1 MPNSFRLPPKIPRWI
16 VRRILPSTE
25 RTFLSGDFDEIYNS
39 IYGEKGRMKADIW
52 YWLQVVQSLPK
63 VLLNSIYWSFVML
76 KNYLKIT
83 LRHLQRQQ
91 GYSLINIAG
100 LSVGMACFIL
110 ILLFINY
117 EFSYEGHHTNADRIY
132 KIYIEHHLPTGIN
145 RIRSSPVPL
154 AEALHNEIPE
164 IQSFA
169 RIQTIGNPL
178 FLYEDRGFYEDG
190 AICVDSGIFTLFNFP
205 FVAGNKESALKDK
218 NTAVLTEEIA
228 TKYFGRENPIGKT
241 LVVDGDLSIL
251 VNGVIKNHP
260 KNTNI
265 HPDILIS
272 FSTLEEIAGKDY
284 MTNWLSQIVQSYIL
298 VPEHTSVSQL
308 EEKIQIAFK
317 KHVREDDDRILKLD
331 QFSRMHLYSELED
344 TGDIKTI
351 YIFMAIGFLII
362 LTACINFMNLA
373 TARSVKRAKEVGLR
387 KVVGAVR
394 GQLIKQFI
402 GESAIF
408 SALSLILAL
417 LLVLLL
423 LPTLNNLTGQ
433 FVQFEDLG
441 RAEIILSLIGIVFL
455 VGLLS
460 GSYPA
465 LFLSAFQPANVLKGT
480 LKSGAKGGLF
490 RKILVVAQFGI
501 SIILIVCTIIL
512 SKQLH
517 YVHNRPLGF
526 KKDQIVVIRN
536 SDRRRNIAPLK
547 EELLRNA
554 KISGVTASLQL
565 PSSIGM
571 YNNVTWEGA
580 IGEELTEIIHNRVDY
595 DFLDTYEIEL
605 TAGRNFSK
613 EYTSDLTG
621 GQSAEETRSI
631 IINEQAVRRFG
642 WDDPIGKRVIQV
654 YGEQR
659 IYFTVVGVVKD
670 FHFSSLKNP
679 IKPMNF
685 FLSPNSNRYIS
696 VKVSPQDVSGT
707 LAFIEETWK
716 KLAPESPIEYFFL
729 DTIFERRYS
738 SEERLQRLF
747 SYFSTLAIFIACLG
761 LFGLASFAAEQR
773 TKEIG
778 IRKVLGASE
787 TSLIFLLSKEFT
799 LLVLIA
805 NLVAWPLAYL
815 AMHNWL
821 EGFAYRIQLNSH
833 LGFFLL
839 ASAIALLI
847 AWLTVSFQAVKAS
860 LVNPIDSLRYE

>member
-1 MPNSFRLPPKIPRWI
+1 MSDSFHRPPKIPRWI
-16 VRRILPSTE
+16 VQRILPRTE
-25 RTFLSGDFDEIYNS
+25 RMFLSGDFDEIYNS
-39 IYGEKGRMKADIW
+39 IYREKGRMKADIW

-63 VLLNSIYWSFVML
+63 VLFNSFYWSFVML

-83 LRHLQRQQ
+83 LRHLQRQK

-110 ILLFINY
+110 IILFIKY
-117 EFSYEGHHTNADRIY
+117 EFSYEEHHANADRIY
-132 KIYIEHHLPTGIN
+132 KIYVEHHLPTGVN
-145 RIRSSPVPL
+145 KIRSSPVPL
-154 AEALHNEIPE
+154 VETLHNEIPE
-164 IQSFA
+164 IQDFT
-169 RIQTIGNPL
+169 RMQTIGNPL
-178 FLYEDRGFYEDG
+178 VRYDDRGFYEDG
-190 AICVDSGIFTLFNFP
+190 LAFVDPGILTMFSFH
-205 FVAGNKESALKDK
+205 FVAGDKEQALKDK
-218 NTAVLTEEIA
+218 NSAVLTEDMA
-228 TKYFGRENPIGKT
+228 VKYFGRENPIGKS
-241 LVVDGDLSIL
+241 LVLNNRLSIL
-251 VNGVIKNHP
+251 VNGVMRNHP
-260 KNTNI
+260 ENSNI
-265 HPDILIS
+265 QPDILIS
-272 FSTLEEIAGKDY
+272 FSTIEDIAGQEY
-284 MTNWLSQIVQSYIL
+284 MTNWLTQIVQSYIL
-298 VPEHTSVSQL
+298 VPEHTSVPHL
-308 EEKIQIAFK
+308 EEKIQAAFK
-317 KHVREDDDRILKLD
+317 KHVRENDDRILKLD
-331 QFSRMHLYSELED
+331 KFSRMHLYSELED

-402 GESAIF
+402 GESAVF
-408 SALSLILAL
+408 SALSLFLAL
-417 LLVLLL
+417 ILVFLF

-433 FVQFEDLG
+433 FVRFEDLG
-441 RAEIILSLIGIVFL
+441 RAEIILSLFGIVFL
-455 VGLLS
+455 VGFLS

-480 LKSGAKGGLF
+480 LKSGTKGGLF
-490 RKILVVAQFGI
+490 RKILVVAQFSI

-517 YVHNRPLGF
+517 YIQNRPLGF

-536 SDRRRNIAPLK
+536 SDRRRNLAPLK
-547 EELLRNA
+547 EELLRNP
-554 KISGVTASLQL
+554 KISGVTCSLQL

-580 IGEELTEIIHNRVDY
+580 VGDKQIEIIHNRVDY

-605 TAGRNFSK
+605 LAGRNFSK
-613 EYTSDLTG
+613 EYPSDTQRG
-621 GQSAEETRSI
+621 IDQNSTRSI
-631 IINEQAVRRFG
+631 IINEEAVRRFG
-642 WDDPIGKRVIQV
+642 WKEPVGKRVIQV
-654 YGEQR
+654 YGERR
-659 IYFTVVGVVKD
+659 IYFTVIGVIKD
-670 FHFSSLKNP
+670 FHFSSLRNP

-685 FLSPNSNRYIS
+685 FLSLDSNRYIS
-696 VKVSPQDVSGT
+696 VKVLSQDISGT
-707 LAFIEETWK
+707 LKFIEESWK

-729 DTIFERRYS
+729 DTVFGRRYR

-747 SYFSTLAIFIACLG
+747 GYFSGLAIFIACLG

-787 TSLIFLLSKEFT
+787 TSLIILLSKEFT

-805 NLVAWPLAYL
+805 NLAAWPLAYL
-815 AMHNWL
+815 AMRNWL
-821 EGFAYRIQLNSH
+821 EGFAYRIQLNNH

-839 ASAIALLI
+839 ASAVALVI
-847 AWLTVSFQAVKAS
+847 AWLTVSFQAIKAS

>member
-1 MPNSFRLPPKIPRWI
+1 
-16 VRRILPSTE
+16 
-25 RTFLSGDFDEIYNS
+25 
-39 IYGEKGRMKADIW
+39 
-52 YWLQVVQSLPK
+52 
-63 VLLNSIYWSFVML
+63 
-76 KNYLKIT
+76 
-83 LRHLQRQQ
+83 
-91 GYSLINIAG
+91 
-100 LSVGMACFIL
+100 
-110 ILLFINY
+110 
-117 EFSYEGHHTNADRIY
+117 
-132 KIYIEHHLPTGIN
+132 
-145 RIRSSPVPL
+145 
-154 AEALHNEIPE
+154 
-164 IQSFA
+164 
-169 RIQTIGNPL
+169 
-178 FLYEDRGFYEDG
+178 
-190 AICVDSGIFTLFNFP
+190 
-205 FVAGNKESALKDK
+205 VAGDKEQALKDK
-218 NTAVLTEEIA
+218 NSAVLTEDMA
-228 TKYFGRENPIGKT
+228 VKYFGRENPIGKS
-241 LVVDGDLSIL
+241 LVLNNKISVV

-260 KNTNI
+260 ENTNI

-272 FSTLEEIAGKDY
+272 FSTIEDIAGQDY
-284 MTNWLSQIVQSYIL
+284 MTNWLTQIVQSYIL
-298 VPEHTSVSQL
+298 VPEHTSIPHL
-308 EEKIQIAFK
+308 EEKIQAAFK
-317 KHVREDDDRILKLD
+317 KHVRENDDRILKLD
-331 QFSRMHLYSELED
+331 QFSRMHLYSDLED

-408 SALSLILAL
+408 SALSLFLAL
-417 LLVLLL
+417 TLVSLL
-423 LPTLNNLTGQ
+423 LPILNNLTGQ
-433 FVQFEDLG
+433 FVRFEDLG
-441 RAEIILSLIGIVFL
+441 RVEILLSLIGIVLL

-465 LFLSAFQPANVLKGT
+465 LYLSAFQPASVLKGT
-480 LKSGAKGGLF
+480 LKSGTKGGLF

-512 SKQLH
+512 NKQLH
-517 YVHNRPLGF
+517 YIHNRPLGF

-547 EELLRNA
+547 EELLRNP
-554 KISGVTASLQL
+554 KIAGVTGSLQL

-580 IGEELTEIIHNRVDY
+580 VGEEQIEIIHNRVDY

-605 TAGRNFSK
+605 LAGRNFSK
-613 EYTSDLTG
+613 EYPSDLRG
-621 GQSAEETRSI
+621 GQAPDSTRSI
-631 IINEQAVRRFG
+631 IINEEAVRQFG
-642 WDDPIGKRVIQV
+642 WEDPIGKRVIQV
-654 YGEQR
+654 YGEWR
-659 IYFTVVGVVKD
+659 IYFTVVGIVKD
-670 FHFSSLKNP
+670 FHFSSLRNP

-685 FLSPNSNRYIS
+685 FLSPESNRYIS
-696 VKVSPQDVSGT
+696 LKVLSQDIAGS
-707 LAFIEETWK
+707 LKFIEETWK
-716 KLAPESPIEYFFL
+716 KLAPESPLEYFFL
-729 DTIFERRYS
+729 DTVFERRYR

-747 SYFSTLAIFIACLG
+747 SYFSGLAIFIACLG

-815 AMHNWL
+815 AMRNWL
-821 EGFAYRIQLNSH
+821 EGFAYRIQLNNH

-839 ASAIALLI
+839 ASAVALVI
-847 AWLTVSFQAVKAS
+847 AWLTVSFQAIKVS

>member
-1 MPNSFRLPPKIPRWI
+1 MSERFHHPPKIPRWA
-16 VRRILPSTE
+16 VRRILPQTDKL
-25 RTFLSGDFDEIYNS
+25 FLGGDFDEIYNS
-39 IYGEKGRMKADIW
+39 IYSDKGQVRANFW
-52 YWLQVVQSLPK
+52 YWHQLIQSLPRIAF
-63 VLLNSIYWSFVML
+63 NSLYWSFVML

-83 LRHLQRQQ
+83 LRHLQRQK

-117 EFSYEGHHTNADRIY
+117 EFSYEEHHTNADRIY
-132 KIYIEHHLPTGIN
+132 KVYVEHHLPTGVN

-154 AEALHNEIPE
+154 AEVLHNEIPE
-164 IQSFA
+164 IQDFA

-178 FLYEDRGFYEDG
+178 FRYEDQGFYEGG
-190 AICVDSGIFTLFNFP
+190 AVCVDHGIFTLFSFP
-205 FVAGNKESALKDK
+205 FLAGDKEHALQDK
-218 NTAVLTEEIA
+218 NTAVLTEDMA
-228 TKYFGRENPIGKT
+228 VKYFGRENPIGKS
-241 LVVDGDLSIL
+241 LVMDGNLSIL
-251 VNGVIKNHP
+251 VTGVIKNRP
-260 KNTNI
+260 ENTNI

-272 FSTLEEIAGKDY
+272 FGTLEEIAGKQY

-298 VPEHTSVSQL
+298 IPENASIPQL
-308 EEKIQIAFK
+308 EEKIQAAFK
-317 KHVREDDDRILKLD
+317 KHVREEDDRILKLD

-394 GQLIKQFI
+394 GQLIKQFM

-408 SALSLILAL
+408 SALSLLLALILASL
-417 LLVLLL
+417 LI
-423 LPTLNNLTGQ
+423 PILNNLTGQ

-441 RAEIILSLIGIVFL
+441 RAEIVFSLIGIVIL

-465 LFLSAFQPANVLKGT
+465 LFLSAFQPVNVLKGT
-480 LKSGAKGGLF
+480 LKSGTKGGLF
-490 RKILVVAQFGI
+490 RKILVVAQFCI

-512 SKQLH
+512 NKQLH
-517 YVHNRPLGF
+517 YIQKRPLGF

-547 EELLRNA
+547 EELLRNPN
-554 KISGVTASLQL
+554 ISGVTGSLQL

-580 IGEELTEIIHNRVDY
+580 VGEEQTEIIHNRVDY

-605 TAGRNFSK
+605 LAGRNFSK
-613 EYTSDLTG
+613 EYPSDQG
-621 GQSAEETRSI
+621 GGRDADSARSI
-631 IINEQAVRRFG
+631 IINEEAVRRFG
-642 WDDPIGKRVIQV
+642 WEDPIGKRVIQV
-654 YGEQR
+654 YGERR
-659 IYFTVVGVVKD
+659 IYFTVIGVVKD
-670 FHFSSLKNP
+670 FHFSSLRNP

-685 FLSPNSNRYIS
+685 FLSPDSNRYIS
-696 VKVSPQDVSGT
+696 AKMLSQDISGT
-707 LAFIEETWK
+707 LVYIEETWK
-716 KLAPESPIEYFFL
+716 KVAPESPIEYFFL
-729 DTIFERRYS
+729 DTVFERRYS

-747 SYFSTLAIFIACLG
+747 SYFSGLAIFIACLG

-778 IRKVLGASE
+778 IRKVLGATE
-787 TSLIFLLSKEFT
+787 TSLIYLLSKEFT
-799 LLVLIA
+799 ILVLIA

-839 ASAIALLI
+839 ASVIALVI
-847 AWLTVSFQAVKAS
+847 ALVTVSFQAIKAS
-860 LVNPIDSLRYE
+860 LVNPINSLRYE